1 MDTQD
6 VIGTDVQTIIVM
18 IKSVLLSQE
27 VLLTDVAA

>member
-18 IKSVLLSQE
+18 IKLVLLSQE